1 MEHNAKVDPNPQ
13 PIGTSRFIYGR
24 LCLLCLLAGICRW
37 SACPEFGKSSI
48 EFCPDSG
55 GYHILAVNL
64 VQGKGYVQGPVGSL
78 DDYDE
83 RTRQL
88 LDGEAVVPVGRSVF
102 GRTPGYP
109 LCVAAIYLVHGVDP
123 NWVLTYQ
130 KCLAILAASMLPIVG
145 WLVLRRIGDLLG
157 VLVAI
162 WLAQTPSAGYPI
174 SQLLTEC
181 LAQFLLVLAA
191 VLAALA
197 ASRRPFA
204 QLGVGLALA
213 AATLTRPGLICVAVL
228 HAFLLLLVSVSRRQV
243 WACIFF
249 CAPFLASLGVWTVY
263 ATSIHGSFVV
273 LSPNSTP
280 VMVAGIDPVRAAAE
294 AGVPRPALTE
304 DSLHDFWR
312 CWAGGVPDPSILK
325 YLIGV
330 RSNVRDFLIVQ
341 LIKLRVA
348 VHSVDRVIWCLG
360 WTGATLLGMMMV
372 PWPLRGTCNVDA
384 HCRLA
389 CPAHRR
395 GAAIAVFAGLASLVL
410 TGVFVGSPVL
420 QAALLGV
427 PVLLLLFQL
436 RVYCSDFGREA
447 FVGHT
452 WMLAQIGGF
461 LVMTLMS
468 IGNERFVRPFLP
480 VIGLSAA
487 LCLPLMATFA
497 CAVTGARIRY
507 AWHIDFC
514 WACAT
519 PQNSNAETS

>member
-1 MEHNAKVDPNPQ
+1 MRSDRVEHNAKVDPNPQ

-191 VLAALA
+191 VLAALGSFSSTVRA
-197 ASRRPFA
+197 VRCRIGAGCGHSHASRSNMCRCTTRFPSTVGKCFTQA
-204 QLGVGLALA
+204 SVGVHILLCSISGELG
-213 AATLTRPGLICVAVL
+213 R
-228 HAFLLLLVSVSRRQV
+228 
-243 WACIFF
+243 
-249 CAPFLASLGVWTVY
+249 
-263 ATSIHGSFVV
+263 
-273 LSPNSTP
+273 
-280 VMVAGIDPVRAAAE
+280 
-294 AGVPRPALTE
+294 
-304 DSLHDFWR
+304 
-312 CWAGGVPDPSILK
+312 
-325 YLIGV
+325 
-330 RSNVRDFLIVQ
+330 
-341 LIKLRVA
+341 
-348 VHSVDRVIWCLG
+348 VDRVCHFD
-360 WTGATLLGMMMV
+360 
-372 PWPLRGTCNVDA
+372 PWQLRG
-384 HCRLA
+384 
-389 CPAHRR
+389 
-395 GAAIAVFAGLASLVL
+395 
-410 TGVFVGSPVL
+410 PVAKL
-420 QAALLGV
+420 NA
-427 PVLLLLFQL
+427 
-436 RVYCSDFGREA
+436 RD
-447 FVGHT
+447 
-452 WMLAQIGGF
+452 GG
-461 LVMTLMS
+461 
-468 IGNERFVRPFLP
+468 
-480 VIGLSAA
+480 
-487 LCLPLMATFA
+487 
-497 CAVTGARIRY
+497 
-507 AWHIDFC
+507 WH
-514 WACAT
+514 
-519 PQNSNAETS
+519 